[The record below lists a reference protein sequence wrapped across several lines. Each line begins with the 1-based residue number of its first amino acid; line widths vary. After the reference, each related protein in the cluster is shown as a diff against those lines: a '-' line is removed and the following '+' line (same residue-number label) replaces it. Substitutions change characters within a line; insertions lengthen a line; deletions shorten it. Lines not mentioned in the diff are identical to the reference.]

1 VDTDALRVFEAV
13 GSSSSFSRA
22 AQDLAMSQS
31 AVSRRIR
38 SLEGEFGVRLIERST
53 RSVRLTPSGHALR
66 Q

>member
-1 VDTDALRVFEAV
+1 MDTDALRVFEAV